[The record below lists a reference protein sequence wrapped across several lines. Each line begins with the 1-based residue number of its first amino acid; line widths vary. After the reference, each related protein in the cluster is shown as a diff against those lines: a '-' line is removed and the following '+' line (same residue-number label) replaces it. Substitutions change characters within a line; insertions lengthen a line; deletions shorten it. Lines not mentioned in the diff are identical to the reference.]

1 MNVKSV
7 LFTILMISICGG
19 MVAQPVPGDVFKEYF
34 WYNETGDCGGALRV
48 GGNLD
53 YKIKEQANNYI
64 GDGKILLDFDF
75 DLSKAIKAE
84 LIIEKMLCHS
94 GTEGLR
100 IIINDRPPVYIP
112 EANNIPQPQSS
123 YAHHFNQIVPID
135 LSFLS
140 NGRKNIMAFEV
151 DTAGH
156 SWPQNLVYGVIFR
169 IYYDKN
175 VVAQKRKLTSP
186 STGESLGLLN
196 VIKLEFPAN
205 EEIKQVDYIGYYD
218 DVDLEG
224 DGTYKKWHYGFHKGE
239 IFNHIGS
246 VSEPS
251 FEMEWNTEWIPDQV
265 GPIQIAGRVIRNDGY
280 IYITDPIRNLSLE
293 RPGYSVELCKPYDQP
308 EEWFT
313 RKGEFQEKFNINGDI
328 DSAIEAK
335 MVFKSWSPGY
345 FNGIY
350 INDFLVF
357 IKEGPKYHYY
367 IHDIPL
373 RDTYFLKHGE
383 NILKTGKTPRYH
395 GAMVHGVEVQW
406 PGIMLLIKYEIN
418 K

>member
-1 MNVKSV
+1 MNKKSY
-7 LFTILMISICGG
+7 LLAILLVAIYGII
-19 MVAQPVPGDVFKEYF
+19 VAQTAPGDVFKEYT
-34 WYNETGDCGGALRV
+34 WYNEAGDCGGALRV

-53 YKIKEQANNYI
+53 YRIKQQVNNYI
-64 GDGKILLDFDF
+64 EDGKILLDFDF

-84 LIIEKMLCHS
+84 LIIEKMLCHG

-100 IIINDRPPVYIP
+100 ILINDNAPVYIP
-112 EANNIPQPQSS
+112 EAKNIPQPQSS
-123 YAHHFNQIVPID
+123 YAHHFNQVVPID

-140 NGRKNIMAFEV
+140 HGRKNMIAFEV

-156 SWPQNLVYGVIFR
+156 WWPQNLVYGVIFR
-169 IYYDKN
+169 IYYDRK
-175 VVAQKRKLTSP
+175 VVAQKSKITSP
-186 STGESLGLLN
+186 STGESLGLSN
-196 VIKLEFPAN
+196 IIKLDIPAN
-205 EEIKQVDYIGYYD
+205 EEIDKVDFIGYYD

-224 DGTYKKWHYGFHKGE
+224 DGIYNKWHYGFHKGE

-246 VSEPS
+246 VSEPP
-251 FEMEWNTEWIPDQV
+251 FEMEWNTEWVPDQV
-265 GPIQIAGRVIRNDGY
+265 GPMQIVGRVIRNDGY
-280 IYITDPIRNLSLE
+280 IYITDPIRDLSLE
-293 RPGYSVELCKPYDQP
+293 RPGYSVELCKPFDQP

-313 RKGEFQEKFNINGDI
+313 RKAEFQEKFNIKGDI

-357 IKEGPKYHYY
+357 IREGPKYHYY
-367 IHDIPL
+367 IHDIPIK
-373 RDTYFLKHGE
+373 DTYVFQPGE
-383 NILKTGKTPRYH
+383 NTLKTGETPRYH

-406 PGIMLLIKYEIN
+406 PGIMLLIKYETN